1 MLQID
6 LDTLLF
12 LYLTLSMRS
21 AHKKEALL
29 TLPVFAAS
37 KRNDQQENKKN
48 FRGIDKLANDQA
60 ISLFQY
66 ASMSSSAF

>member
-37 KRNDQQENKKN
+37 KRNDQQENKK
-48 FRGIDKLANDQA
+48 
-60 ISLFQY
+60 IS
-66 ASMSSSAF
+66 ME